1 MKRWRFQLREAGW
14 GLGVCVFFFFYLFFF
29 DFLGRKKQQLVES
42 LQPGS
47 AGSAPGVQR
56 EVGERCAV
64 QREEIKQDLKKRI
77 WGRGKPREENV
88 GGKMK

>member
-1 MKRWRFQLREAGW
+1 M
-14 GLGVCVFFFFYLFFF
+14 
-29 DFLGRKKQQLVES
+29 
-42 LQPGS
+42 QPGS